1 MMKKTII
8 TTLTLMTTLFSYT
21 LMLQAE
27 DNAFKPHKKNSSKK
41 MAFTPHAAFG
51 GTQAQGTY
59 TKKGRTASISDGNTI
74 YSFNIIKEDANPWL
88 KTNKLNLVEI
98 GSFSD
103 KNNRFDMPAITYLF
117 GAATD
122 EATQNAVENSKKTPI
137 TDALLLNKQAS
148 DEDQA
153 TYSPIKFKPSKEFSG
168 KKLIGS
174 YLSSNHA
181 ATIQD
186 PAGINTQ
193 VYIFENVVEG
203 LPISMRSDTVRPMYK
218 PVLIGSYTST
228 PQCSKGIPQICSNA
242 IRETELYGN
251 IKPQQ

>member
-1 MMKKTII
+1 MIKKRII
-8 TTLTLMTTLFSYT
+8 TTLTLMATFFSYT

-27 DNAFKPHKKNSSKK
+27 DNAFKPNKKYSSKQI
-41 MAFTPHAAFG
+41 AFTPHTAFG
-51 GTQAQGTY
+51 GTQAQGVY

-74 YSFNIIKEDANPWL
+74 YSFNMITEDANPWL
-88 KTNKLNLVEI
+88 KNNKLNLVKI
-98 GSFSD
+98 GSFSH

-117 GAATD
+117 GGAKD
-122 EATQNAVENSKKTPI
+122 DATQRAVENSKI
-137 TDALLLNKQAS
+137 THAILQQEQVS
-148 DEDQA
+148 DGDQA
-153 TYSPIKFKPSKEFSG
+153 TYSPIKFKPSKQFSG
-168 KKLIGS
+168 KKLVGS
-174 YLSSNHA
+174 YLSSNHV

-203 LPISMRSDTVRPMYK
+203 LPISMTSETVRPINQ

-242 IRETELYGN
+242 IRVTELYGN
-251 IKPQQ
+251 IKAQQ